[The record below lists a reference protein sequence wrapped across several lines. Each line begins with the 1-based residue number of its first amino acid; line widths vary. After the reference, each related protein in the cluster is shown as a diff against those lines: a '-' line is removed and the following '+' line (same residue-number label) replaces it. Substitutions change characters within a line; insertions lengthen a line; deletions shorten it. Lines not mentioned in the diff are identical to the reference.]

1 MGAHEIMFEFMK
13 EFIWIGYS
21 LGAVASV
28 MLVVY
33 WLGKQVD

>member
-1 MGAHEIMFEFMK
+1 MLMYEMMLESIK
-13 EFIWIGYS
+13 ELIWIGYS